1 MNKLKLFLLFLL
13 LHHISTIEPKLDD
26 QENHPLE
33 IQIGST
39 IEYDFQRKY
48 FQFDYSGSSTAIFF
62 GYKESRPYVFLT
74 DPQGNTMELE
84 SVPREYLDNKALYGK
99 LESNGTYFLTL
110 ECENL
115 ECLIGGY
122 LESFIPGQVIETIN
136 FNKGIYFSKMGF
148 GANTNY
154 EMSTYKVSGL
164 KEKTFVYFSMTKQLD
179 RYYYYYP
186 FYFDEIDPFIP
197 YEESYYPSDPY
208 HDPNFL
214 KGSTIFEVCEE
225 NNCTKHVKIY
235 QFEANHEYTIKIHYL
250 KFHKRYED
258 DNYYSDYYQPL
269 YFFFPITQ
277 NNIKKVNV
285 NDLGILST
293 ETPTFYIIDK
303 NPGKNIT
310 ILLSELE
317 EDISLIYCSQTNEI
331 IDNNNILLLSQLP
344 FEKVKS
350 VNIKENEENN
360 TIIFLLS
367 RDFESKSKLYI
378 INDIEEENVEK
389 FEVEANSNKY
399 IFYYDEQED
408 KKRNFYISTFNSDRK
423 SLRFLASDLD
433 ELTDVI
439 VQNYYPFSIFAGKD
453 SSAYTVNIKK
463 YLLRYTLFGAVDPYL
478 YKSAYAFGKKYLK
491 SVLGINMENYLALSQ
506 AYFRISTKYLPFFE
520 TFNAYLNGI
529 DVKLNLYIRRLYGWT
544 DLYECDPDGV
554 NLKDLSKLTKP
565 LSNMKCKNK
574 KSLFNRLFNLG
585 GEKILSGYLAPDS
598 YVDVY
603 AEIDKDT
610 DAIEINPMQI
620 KYLYVDSTAK
630 YLKKGKTYKLNFHA
644 SHLIKLEPGT
654 NAKVTIINGRSTSII
669 SYKYPTVE
677 LAGKNF
683 TIRSDNDDAM
693 VYFFGK
699 LPIQSAGQMKIENKP
714 GKYIKISNVEDIVLI
729 DFGFEGYLPST
740 YPIDFKIREDGNIY
754 LDNLYEKMKR
764 PLVQDEYLYIYYLT
778 GKENRNIKI
787 EYLDNNLKIKN
798 NDFNIYSIPKNDNI
812 GQSGNTLI
820 INAFDLRDIF
830 YNINFCRNNTNITLL
845 LTSNRHKEKHITNEK
860 NETQITE
867 DLDLFRGDNKL
878 EFITNQ
884 PFVFSYNFYD
894 EIDDN
899 IFAKKEEWLAE
910 RQKLTDLTI
919 TEAKSKNNGDNK
931 ISITF
936 KPNYQYSTTRY
947 IIIIAQKNENNTI
960 ENFKDLCFV
969 ADLLNQRPE
978 GVKVDYIYEA
988 SEENDT
994 EVNAEVDI
1002 SSITELG
1009 KVQNYLINIIGQEL
1023 RFTEFG
1029 NQINLY
1035 TPIEFTHTGKE
1046 KSKEDQDEGDKPSGG
1061 DQEGGDDS
1069 GDSGEKDKDNGS
1081 NSTSLAFAIVTPIL
1095 GVIIIILVVM
1105 VILAHKRASSSRSEE
1120 IERLT

>member
-13 LHHISTIEPKLDD
+13 LHHISTIEPKLND
-26 QENHPLE
+26 QENHPIE

-48 FQFDYSGSSTAIFF
+48 FQFDYSGSSTAIYF
-62 GYKESRPYVFLT
+62 GYKEASPYVFLT

-84 SVPREYLDNKALYGK
+84 YVSKEYLDTEVLSGK
-99 LESNGTYFLTL
+99 LESNGTYLLTL
-110 ECENL
+110 ECEML

-186 FYFDEIDPFIP
+186 FYSDEIDPFIP

-225 NNCTKHVKIY
+225 NNCTKHVNIY

-344 FEKVKS
+344 FENVRSVK
-350 VNIKENEENN
+350 IKEQEENN

-378 INDIEEENVEK
+378 IDDIEEENVEK

-439 VQNYYPFSIFAGKD
+439 VQNYYPFSILAGKD

-478 YKSAYAFGKKYLK
+478 YKSAYALGKKYLK
-491 SVLGINMENYLALSQ
+491 SVLGYNMENYLALSQ
-506 AYFRISTKYLPFFE
+506 AYFRI
-520 TFNAYLNGI
+520 
-529 DVKLNLYIRRLYGWT
+529 V
-544 DLYECDPDGV
+544 
-554 NLKDLSKLTKP
+554 
-565 LSNMKCKNK
+565 
-574 KSLFNRLFNLG
+574 
-585 GEKILSGYLAPDS
+585 
-598 YVDVY
+598 
-603 AEIDKDT
+603 
-610 DAIEINPMQI
+610 Q
-620 KYLYVDSTAK
+620 
-630 YLKKGKTYKLNFHA
+630 
-644 SHLIKLEPGT
+644 
-654 NAKVTIINGRSTSII
+654 
-669 SYKYPTVE
+669 
-677 LAGKNF
+677 
-683 TIRSDNDDAM
+683 
-693 VYFFGK
+693 
-699 LPIQSAGQMKIENKP
+699 
-714 GKYIKISNVEDIVLI
+714 
-729 DFGFEGYLPST
+729 
-740 YPIDFKIREDGNIY
+740 NIY
-754 LDNLYEKMKR
+754 
-764 PLVQDEYLYIYYLT
+764 
-778 GKENRNIKI
+778 
-787 EYLDNNLKIKN
+787 
-798 NDFNIYSIPKNDNI
+798 
-812 GQSGNTLI
+812 
-820 INAFDLRDIF
+820 
-830 YNINFCRNNTNITLL
+830 
-845 LTSNRHKEKHITNEK
+845 H
-860 NETQITE
+860 
-867 DLDLFRGDNKL
+867 
-878 EFITNQ
+878 
-884 PFVFSYNFYD
+884 
-894 EIDDN
+894 
-899 IFAKKEEWLAE
+899 
-910 RQKLTDLTI
+910 
-919 TEAKSKNNGDNK
+919 
-931 ISITF
+931 
-936 KPNYQYSTTRY
+936 
-947 IIIIAQKNENNTI
+947 
-960 ENFKDLCFV
+960 
-969 ADLLNQRPE
+969 
-978 GVKVDYIYEA
+978 
-988 SEENDT
+988 
-994 EVNAEVDI
+994 
-1002 SSITELG
+1002 
-1009 KVQNYLINIIGQEL
+1009 
-1023 RFTEFG
+1023 
-1029 NQINLY
+1029 
-1035 TPIEFTHTGKE
+1035 
-1046 KSKEDQDEGDKPSGG
+1046 
-1061 DQEGGDDS
+1061 
-1069 GDSGEKDKDNGS
+1069 
-1081 NSTSLAFAIVTPIL
+1081 
-1095 GVIIIILVVM
+1095 
-1105 VILAHKRASSSRSEE
+1105 SSRLLMP
-1120 IERLT
+1120 I

>member
-1 MNKLKLFLLFLL
+1 MNKLNLFLLFLL
-13 LHHISTIEPKLDD
+13 LHHISAVEPKLND

-84 SVPREYLDNKALYGK
+84 RVPREYLDNKALYGK

-186 FYFDEIDPFIP
+186 FYSDEIDPFIP

-250 KFHKRYED
+250 KHHKRGEND
-258 DNYYSDYYQPL
+258 DYYSDYYQPL

-331 IDNNNILLLSQLP
+331 IDNNNILLLSQLS

-350 VNIKENEENN
+350 VKIKEKEENN

-378 INDIEEENVEK
+378 IDDIEEENVEK

-423 SLRFLASDLD
+423 SLRFLASDLN

-478 YKSAYAFGKKYLK
+478 YKMLML
-491 SVLGINMENYLALSQ
+491 SV
-506 AYFRISTKYLPFFE
+506 
-520 TFNAYLNGI
+520 
-529 DVKLNLYIRRLYGWT
+529 
-544 DLYECDPDGV
+544 
-554 NLKDLSKLTKP
+554 
-565 LSNMKCKNK
+565 KN
-574 KSLFNRLFNLG
+574 
-585 GEKILSGYLAPDS
+585 I
-598 YVDVY
+598 
-603 AEIDKDT
+603 
-610 DAIEINPMQI
+610 
-620 KYLYVDSTAK
+620 
-630 YLKKGKTYKLNFHA
+630 
-644 SHLIKLEPGT
+644 
-654 NAKVTIINGRSTSII
+654 
-669 SYKYPTVE
+669 
-677 LAGKNF
+677 
-683 TIRSDNDDAM
+683 
-693 VYFFGK
+693 
-699 LPIQSAGQMKIENKP
+699 
-714 GKYIKISNVEDIVLI
+714 
-729 DFGFEGYLPST
+729 
-740 YPIDFKIREDGNIY
+740 
-754 LDNLYEKMKR
+754 
-764 PLVQDEYLYIYYLT
+764 
-778 GKENRNIKI
+778 
-787 EYLDNNLKIKN
+787 
-798 NDFNIYSIPKNDNI
+798 
-812 GQSGNTLI
+812 
-820 INAFDLRDIF
+820 
-830 YNINFCRNNTNITLL
+830 
-845 LTSNRHKEKHITNEK
+845 
-860 NETQITE
+860 
-867 DLDLFRGDNKL
+867 
-878 EFITNQ
+878 
-884 PFVFSYNFYD
+884 
-894 EIDDN
+894 
-899 IFAKKEEWLAE
+899 
-910 RQKLTDLTI
+910 
-919 TEAKSKNNGDNK
+919 
-931 ISITF
+931 
-936 KPNYQYSTTRY
+936 
-947 IIIIAQKNENNTI
+947 
-960 ENFKDLCFV
+960 
-969 ADLLNQRPE
+969 
-978 GVKVDYIYEA
+978 
-988 SEENDT
+988 
-994 EVNAEVDI
+994 
-1002 SSITELG
+1002 
-1009 KVQNYLINIIGQEL
+1009 
-1023 RFTEFG
+1023 
-1029 NQINLY
+1029 
-1035 TPIEFTHTGKE
+1035 
-1046 KSKEDQDEGDKPSGG
+1046 
-1061 DQEGGDDS
+1061 
-1069 GDSGEKDKDNGS
+1069 
-1081 NSTSLAFAIVTPIL
+1081 
-1095 GVIIIILVVM
+1095 
-1105 VILAHKRASSSRSEE
+1105 
-1120 IERLT
+1120 

>member
-1 MNKLKLFLLFLL
+1 M
-13 LHHISTIEPKLDD
+13 
-26 QENHPLE
+26 
-33 IQIGST
+33 
-39 IEYDFQRKY
+39 
-48 FQFDYSGSSTAIFF
+48 
-62 GYKESRPYVFLT
+62 
-74 DPQGNTMELE
+74 
-84 SVPREYLDNKALYGK
+84 
-99 LESNGTYFLTL
+99 TL
-110 ECENL
+110 ECEIL
-115 ECLIGGY
+115 VCLIGGY
-122 LESFIPGQVIETIN
+122 LESFIPGQVNETIN

-154 EMSTYKVSGL
+154 EMCTYKVSGL
-164 KEKTFVYFSMTKQLD
+164 KEKTFVYFSMTKEID

-186 FYFDEIDPFIP
+186 YYSDEIDPFN
-197 YEESYYPSDPY
+197 SFDDHYYPYNDPY
-208 HDPNFL
+208 NDPNFL
-214 KGSTIFEVCEE
+214 KNLTIFEVCEG
-225 NNCTKHVKIY
+225 NKCTKHVKIY
-235 QFEANHEYTIKIHYL
+235 PFEAGHEYTIKIHYL
-250 KFHKRYED
+250 KHHKIDEF
-258 DNYYSDYYQPL
+258 YSDYYQPL

-277 NNIKKVNV
+277 NNIKKVNI
-285 NDLGILST
+285 NDLGILSS
-293 ETPTFYIIDK
+293 ETPTFYIVDK

-317 EDISLIYCSQTNEI
+317 EDISLVYCSQTNEI
-331 IDNNNILLLSQLP
+331 INANNILLLSQLS
-344 FEKVKS
+344 FERVKN
-350 VNIKENEENN
+350 VKIKDQEENN

-378 INDIEEENVEK
+378 IDDIEEENVEK

-478 YKSAYAFGKKYLK
+478 YKSAYALGKKYLK
-491 SVLGINMENYLALSQ
+491 SVLGYNMENYLALSQ

-554 NLKDLSKLTKP
+554 NLKDLSKITKP

-654 NAKVTIINGRSTSII
+654 NAKVTITNGRTTSII
-669 SYKYPTVE
+669 NSKYPTIE
-677 LAGKNF
+677 IAGKNF

-860 NETQITE
+860 NETQITK
-867 DLDLFRGDNKL
+867 DLDLFGGDNKL

-936 KPNYQYSTTRY
+936 KPNYKYSTTRY
-947 IIIIAQKNENNTI
+947 IIIIAQKNENNII

-1002 SSITELG
+1002 PSITELG

-1081 NSTSLAFAIVTPIL
+1081 NSISLAFAIVTPIL